1 MDAARVYAL
10 ARQIPDTNTAERLR
24 VTGEQI
30 GAGVHEMAALIDA
43 FQHIQRLRLQQQ
55 VSGAA
60 DAVSNRVV
68 PDELHELDRLILKEA
83 LKQIGYLQK
92 RLVREYAPE

>member
-1 MDAARVYAL
+1 
-10 ARQIPDTNTAERLR
+10 
-24 VTGEQI
+24 
-30 GAGVHEMAALIDA
+30 MAALIDA

-55 VSGAA
+55 VNGAA
-60 DAVSNRVV
+60 DAVSNRVA

-92 RLVREYAPE
+92 RLVREYAPA

>member
-1 MDAARVYAL
+1 
-10 ARQIPDTNTAERLR
+10 
-24 VTGEQI
+24 
-30 GAGVHEMAALIDA
+30 MAALIDA

-60 DAVSNRVV
+60 DAVSNRVA

-92 RLVREYAPE
+92 RLVREYAPA